1 MNIVKGHLEILDKG
15 FGFLRSIDNNFQPG
29 PSDTFVPAQLIAQY
43 KLREGAF
50 VEGTGIKTNT
60 KNTNLKL
67 NGIDAI
73 NGKTNEAYAGVST
86 LHKQTSINPT
96 QRFIMTRS
104 KEDLMGMALD
114 RIVPIGRGQRG
125 LIIAP
130 PKTGKTTI
138 LQHMANAITES
149 YSDATV
155 FILLVDERPEEV
167 TDFKRG
173 VKGAHVLAS
182 SADQSI
188 AQHMRMTR
196 LAMNSAVRCA
206 ETGQDAVVFIDSLTR
221 MARAFNT
228 ETKSYGRTMSGG
240 LAANALEI
248 PRQVFGAARKIEDG
262 GSLTIM
268 ATILIDTGSR
278 MDDIIYQEFKGT
290 GNLDLVLSRE
300 CAEQRL
306 WPAIDIKQSGTR
318 KEELLMDKQAYQESI
333 QLRRA
338 LDKFNTVNALGAL
351 LEHLNQTSSMHTN
364 KTVLPR
370 RGNR

>member
-1 MNIVKGHLEILDKG
+1 LNIVKGHLEIMDKG
-15 FGFLRSIDNNFQPG
+15 FGFLRSIEDNFQPG
-29 PSDTFVPAQLIAQY
+29 PVDTFVSAALIAQY
-43 KLREGAF
+43 KLREG
-50 VEGTGIKTNT
+50 VYIEGTGIKGGA

-67 NGIDAI
+67 DHIHTI
-73 NGKTNEAYAGVST
+73 NDMACETFAGVPP
-86 LHKQTSINPT
+86 LQAQTSINPT
-96 QRFIMTRS
+96 QRFLMTRS
-104 KEDLMGMALD
+104 EKDLMGMALD

-138 LQHMANAITES
+138 LQHMANAITDG
-149 YSDATV
+149 YADAIV
-155 FILLVDERPEEV
+155 FVLLVDERPEEV
-167 TDFKRG
+167 TDFKRS
-173 VKGAHVLAS
+173 VKGARVLAS

-188 AQHMRMTR
+188 SQHLRMTR
-196 LAMNSAVRCA
+196 LAMNCA
-206 ETGQDAVVFIDSLTR
+206 IRWAEIGRDAVVFIDSLTR

-228 ETKSYGRTMSGG
+228 DTRSYGRTMSGG
-240 LAANALEI
+240 LAANALDI
-248 PRQVFGAARKIEDG
+248 PRQVFGAARNIENG

-318 KEELLMDKQAYQESI
+318 KEELLMDKAAYWESI
-333 QLRRA
+333 DLRRA
-338 LDKFNTVNALGAL
+338 LSKFNTANALGAL
-351 LEHLNQTSSMHTN
+351 LEHLNQQGP
-364 KTVLPR
+364 V
-370 RGNR
+370 RGSTR

>member
-1 MNIVKGHLEILDKG
+1 MNSVKGHLEILDKG
-15 FGFLRSIDNNFQPG
+15 FGFLRRIEDNFRPT

-43 KLREGAF
+43 KLREGIY
-50 VEGTGIKTNT
+50 VEGAGVKGSG

-67 NGIDAI
+67 SSIDTI
-73 NGKTNEAYAGVST
+73 NGRSIEAYAEI
-86 LHKQTSINPT
+86 LPLQQQTSISPT
-96 QRFIMTRS
+96 QRFVMARS
-104 KEDLMGMALD
+104 EKDLMGKALD

-138 LQHMANAITES
+138 LQHMANAVTDG

-155 FILLVDERPEEV
+155 FVLLVDERPEEV

-173 VKGAHVLAS
+173 IKGAHVLAS

-196 LAMNSAVRCA
+196 LSIHCAIRCA
-206 ETGQDAVVFIDSLTR
+206 EAGQDTVVFIDSLTR

-228 ETKSYGRTMSGG
+228 ETRSHGRTMTGG

-248 PRQVFGAARKIEDG
+248 PRQVFGAARKIEGG
-262 GSLTIM
+262 GSLTIV
-268 ATILIDTGSR
+268 ATILIETGSR

-290 GNLDLVLSRE
+290 GNMDLVLNRD

-318 KEELLMDKQAYQESI
+318 KEELLMDKEQYQESI

-338 LDKFNTVNALGAL
+338 LSNLKPVAALGSL
-351 LEHLNQTSSMHTN
+351 LEHLNQKAS
-364 KTVLPR
+364 
-370 RGNR
+370 

>member
-1 MNIVKGHLEILDKG
+1 MNTVKGHLEILDKG
-15 FGFLRSIDNNFQPG
+15 FGFLRRIDDNFRPL
-29 PSDTFVPAQLIAQY
+29 PTDAFVPTPLIATY
-43 KLREGAF
+43 KLREGIYI
-50 VEGTGIKTNT
+50 EGTGVKGSA
-60 KNTNLKL
+60 KSTNLKL
-67 NGIDAI
+67 DRIDTI
-73 NGKTNEAYAGVST
+73 NGRSFEAYADT
-86 LHKQTSINPT
+86 IPLQQQTSINPT

-104 KEDLMGMALD
+104 GKDLTGKALD
-114 RIVPIGRGQRG
+114 RIVPMGRGQRG

-138 LQHMANAITES
+138 LKHMANAVTEG
-149 YSDATV
+149 YADAEV
-155 FILLVDERPEEV
+155 FVLLVDERPEEV

-173 VKGAHVLAS
+173 VEGAHVLAS

-196 LAMNSAVRCA
+196 LAMHCAIRCA
-206 ETGQDAVVFIDSLTR
+206 EAGRDTVVFIDSLTR

-228 ETKSYGRTMSGG
+228 EARSHGRTMTGG

-262 GSLTIM
+262 GSLTIV
-268 ATILIDTGSR
+268 ATILVETGSR

-290 GNLDLVLSRE
+290 GNMDLVLNRD

-306 WPAIDIKQSGTR
+306 WPAIDINQSGTR
-318 KEELLMDKQAYQESI
+318 KEELLMDNEAYQESI

-338 LDKFNTVNALGAL
+338 LSGFKPVDALGTL
-351 LEHLNQTSSMHTN
+351 LEHLNQQTT
-364 KTVLPR
+364 
-370 RGNR
+370 